1 MDYNLRFLVVDDM
14 DSMRRIMAKNLNQM
28 GFKNIV
34 MAANGTEALRV
45 LHSQPIH
52 VMITDWNMPVMTGLD
67 LVKAVRADAKLVNLP
82 VLMVTAEA
90 QRHQVEMAID
100 AGVSDFMVKPF
111 TVNSLETKLNK
122 IIGKPRPEIV
132 AAKAAA
138 FAAVTGRTVTPS
150 VPQKATPKP
159 ATVEQVPEFQAPRPA
174 TPGHFVV
181 SQPTAG
187 AEPLA
192 IMMTDEFKAR
202 MTREATIMVV
212 DDVSDNLD
220 VLVEL
225 LDDDY
230 RIKVA
235 NSGERTLKLLESGK
249 LPDLILLDVMMPEMD
264 GFEVCR
270 RIKANPDT
278 ADIPVI
284 FLTAMGEVTNV
295 TQGLELG
302 AVDYINKPVN
312 PPILKARIRTHLRL
326 MRSFNEIK
334 RNHEE
339 LQKQHA
345 ILEDNFRLREEV
357 ERIAHHDLKNPLGG
371 IINFSSILLEDDMM
385 TNDQMEIIKDIEQS
399 AYSALNMVNLSL
411 DLYKM
416 EQGTYEF
423 NPGRVD
429 VAQLLGRIIKEKKS
443 ELEARKVEV
452 KFMASGKEVSEHVAF
467 YILGDELLC
476 YSLFGNLFKNAM
488 EASGEQ
494 QAIKI
499 DLHSKNDRAM
509 ISIVNHGAVPKE
521 IRAHFFDKFVT
532 AGKQGGTGLGT
543 YSAKLIA
550 ETQGGKI
557 AMNVSDESN
566 TTTVS
571 VMLPRAVQ
579 GAAEPLIQ

>member
-1 MDYNLRFLVVDDM
+1 MRFLVVDDM

-34 MAANGTEALRV
+34 MAANGSEALRV
-45 LHSQPIH
+45 LQSQAIQ

-67 LVKAVRADAKLVNLP
+67 LVKAVRADARLANLP
-82 VLMVTAEA
+82 ILMVTAEA
-90 QRHQVEMAID
+90 LRHQVEMAIE

-122 IIGKPRPEIV
+122 IISKPRPEIA

-138 FAAVTGRTVTPS
+138 FPFAAG
-150 VPQKATPKP
+150 KAAKP
-159 ATVEQVPEFQAPRPA
+159 VASQVAPPASAGQVPEFQPPRPAPRPS
-174 TPGHFVV
+174 VV
-181 SQPTAG
+181 PQPSAG

-192 IMMTDEFKAR
+192 IVLTDDFKERLA
-202 MTREATIMVV
+202 REATLLVV
-212 DDVSDNLD
+212 DDVPDNLD

-225 LDDDY
+225 LDDEY

-235 NSGERTLKLLESGK
+235 NSGERALKMLEAGK
-249 LPDLILLDVMMPEMD
+249 IPDLILLDVMMPEMD

-270 RIKANPDT
+270 RLKANPAT

-284 FLTAMGEVTNV
+284 FLTAMGEATNV

-302 AVDYINKPVN
+302 AVDYIGKPAD

-326 MRSFNEIK
+326 KRSLDEVK
-334 RNHEE
+334 RNHQE

-345 ILEDNFRLREEV
+345 LLEDNFRLREEV
-357 ERIAHHDLKNPLGG
+357 ERIAHHDLKNPIGG
-371 IINFSSILLEDDMM
+371 IINFSSILLEDSMM
-385 TNDQMEIIKDIEQS
+385 TNDQKEIIKDIEQS

-429 VAQLLGRIIKEKKS
+429 ISQLLGRILKEKKS

-452 KFMASGKEVSEHVAF
+452 KFMASGKEVGEHEAF

-476 YSLFGNLFKNAM
+476 YSLFSNLFKNAM
-488 EASGEQ
+488 EACGEQ

-499 DLHSKNDRAM
+499 DLHRKNDRAM
-509 ISIVNHGAVPKE
+509 ISMVNHGAVPRE
-521 IRAHFFDKFVT
+521 IRENFFGKFVT

-550 ETQGGKI
+550 ETQRGKI
-557 AMNVSDESN
+557 AMNVSDENN

-571 VMLPRAVQ
+571 VMLPCPV
-579 GAAEPLIQ
+579 AEADASAPAR